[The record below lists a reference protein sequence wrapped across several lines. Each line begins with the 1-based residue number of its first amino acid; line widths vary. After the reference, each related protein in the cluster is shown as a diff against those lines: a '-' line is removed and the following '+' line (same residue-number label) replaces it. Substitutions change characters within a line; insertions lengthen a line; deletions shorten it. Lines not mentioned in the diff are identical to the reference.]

1 MESKTLQKDNVYT
14 IQTNIRKWGN
24 SQGIRLSKE
33 ILTQMNLQENDTVGI
48 NVYDGKMTVEKI
60 NKPKYL
66 NLTERLEAF
75 YKRPIDEIY
84 VESTREIDVGDPVGN
99 EQW

>member
-1 MESKTLQKDNVYT
+1 METKILQKDNAYT
-14 IQTNIRKWGN
+14 IQTNIRRWGN

-33 ILTQMNLQENDTVGI
+33 ILAQMNLQENDTVGI

-66 NLTERLEAF
+66 NLAERLEAF
-75 YKRPIDEIY
+75 YKKPIDEIY
-84 VESTREIDVGDPVGN
+84 IESTQEVDVGDPVGN
-99 EQW
+99 EIW